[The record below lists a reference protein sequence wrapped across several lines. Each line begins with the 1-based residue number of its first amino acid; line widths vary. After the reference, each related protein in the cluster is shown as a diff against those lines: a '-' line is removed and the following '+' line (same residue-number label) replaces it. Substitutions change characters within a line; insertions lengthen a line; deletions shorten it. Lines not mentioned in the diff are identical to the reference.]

1 MITINGKQYN
11 DDITTLN
18 LDYNELTELPKE
30 IGNLT
35 QLTHLDLSINKL
47 TELPKEIGNIT
58 QLIEL
63 YLTNNKLTKLPKE
76 IGNLTQ
82 LTYLD
87 LSDNEL
93 TELPKEI
100 GNLLQLIALYL
111 HNNNLTELPKEIG
124 NLTQLTRLDLSYNK
138 LTKLPKEIGNLIQL
152 TNLYLSDNELTE
164 LPKEIGNLTQLT
176 ELYLSYNNLTEL
188 PLEIINL
195 TRLKYFIYHNNP
207 IENLLNPIISR
218 FIARIRKINNG
229 ITGTIYNDTQNV
241 HSSSIQQSIKDSIFN
256 LMKNYNDTHYNE
268 YQLNYLS
275 NHILTQTT
283 KEALIEY
290 SNCTDIHSIMGI
302 TFEELLKAVLI
313 EIDTLEN
320 KDEIFEILNQE
331 MADSICKCFTGRIS
345 RLVNCLSSF
354 SDKVSIQISTNEE
367 ISNIIIVLQNK
378 ITDTYELKKAINVEM
393 TERGYDKET
402 IDIWIGYVE

>member
-47 TELPKEIGNIT
+47 TKLPKEIGNLT

-256 LMKNYNDTHYNE
+256 LMKNYNDDYK
-268 YQLNYLS
+268 LNYLS
-275 NHILTQTT
+275 NPILTQTT

-290 SNCTDIHSIMGI
+290 SNCTEIHSIMGI

-378 ITDTYELKKAINVEM
+378 IKDVDELKKAIEMEM
-393 TERGYDKET
+393 TERGYDEAT
-402 IDIWIGYVE
+402 INEWVLYVE

>member
-1 MITINGKQYN
+1 MTDNNLKMITINGQKYN
-11 DDITTLN
+11 NNITD
-18 LDYNELTELPKE
+18 LDLSYIYLTELPKE
-30 IGNLT
+30 IGKLS
-35 QLTHLDLSINKL
+35 QLTDLNLSHNK
-47 TELPKEIGNIT
+47 
-58 QLIEL
+58 
-63 YLTNNKLTKLPKE
+63 
-76 IGNLTQ
+76 
-82 LTYLD
+82 
-87 LSDNEL
+87 
-93 TELPKEI
+93 
-100 GNLLQLIALYL
+100 
-111 HNNNLTELPKEIG
+111 
-124 NLTQLTRLDLSYNK
+124 
-138 LTKLPKEIGNLIQL
+138 
-152 TNLYLSDNELTE
+152 LTE

-176 ELYLSYNNLTEL
+176 ELYLDNNELTELPKEIGNLTQLTYLNLKDNKLTELPKEIGNLTQLTKLYLSNTNLTEL

-195 TRLKYFIYHNNP
+195 RILRNFKYYSNP

-218 FIARIRKINNG
+218 FIARIESNNG

-256 LMKNYNDTHYNE
+256 LMKNYNND

-275 NHILTQTT
+275 NPILTQTT

-290 SNCTDIHSIMGI
+290 SNCTEIHSIMEI

-378 ITDTYELKKAINVEM
+378 ITDIDELKKAIEMEM
-393 TERGYDKET
+393 TERGYDEAT
-402 IDIWIGYVE
+402 INEWVLYVE